1 MHIYFRRLGTEQ
13 LEFATIRIWQW
24 TLRRHS
30 QQISRTAV
38 SLSIMGTE
46 TSLTSLLV
54 PLQALIWLSKV
65 GCERGSCEPRVKSWV
80 MFLSIS
86 ETIAADSTNTAMWL
100 LQCTVFTVHEW
111 SESWG
116 EILVPNVMYRDSNLG
131 LGAAALLALLLV
143 GSPDQLA
150 NVNVQAS
157 PTRRLQV
164 AVEDLRVRA
173 DDVLPFAILD

>member
-1 MHIYFRRLGTEQ
+1 
-13 LEFATIRIWQW
+13 
-24 TLRRHS
+24 
-30 QQISRTAV
+30 
-38 SLSIMGTE
+38 
-46 TSLTSLLV
+46 
-54 PLQALIWLSKV
+54 
-65 GCERGSCEPRVKSWV
+65 
-80 MFLSIS
+80 
-86 ETIAADSTNTAMWL
+86 
-100 LQCTVFTVHEW
+100 
-111 SESWG
+111 
-116 EILVPNVMYRDSNLG
+116 MYRDSNLG